1 MEDRS
6 VIQPENNIDVDIEIR
21 PDRQEQGQY
30 QWRGDMNK
38 NGGQV
43 GYNWSYKEYIRE
55 QEEQDLMKKRMK
67 SQVEIEVITI
77 DDDN

>member
-1 MEDRS
+1 
-6 VIQPENNIDVDIEIR
+6 
-21 PDRQEQGQY
+21 
-30 QWRGDMNK
+30 MNK